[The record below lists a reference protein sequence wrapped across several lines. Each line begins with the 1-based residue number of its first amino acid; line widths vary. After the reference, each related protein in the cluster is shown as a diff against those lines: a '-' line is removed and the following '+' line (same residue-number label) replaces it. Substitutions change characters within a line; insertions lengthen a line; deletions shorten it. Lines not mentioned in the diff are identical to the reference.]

1 MQGVPALPAVRH
13 RAEGAPRDD
22 TAPPPTTTSR
32 QHTHSALPHN
42 ADRWAH
48 MLYRVCRHHQP
59 CAAELKVHRAV
70 VDNVELDVR
79 VSTGA
84 TQRAPS
90 SLSHAVRVGTADRAV
105 EAGPVGAAVRAG
117 RSRPCR
123 RTPPARSRSPGD
135 RRTCCAGRADHL
147 PRRRPTEGAASVPSD
162 GCRWPPPSIASD
174 CRCRSTDQ
182 GFRPAAWMGRAERRG
197 DAARSG
203 VAYISRRIGVT
214 TRPIRTLSLSRSPHA
229 PCGSGRRPQ
238 WAGAHT
244 ARSTFRVRSSLAGTD
259 RQRQ

>member
-1 MQGVPALPAVRH
+1 VQGVPALPAVRH

-90 SLSHAVRVGTADRAV
+90 SLSHAVRVGTPCTARA
-105 EAGPVGAAVRAG
+105 PVTSAARPRG
-117 RSRPCR
+117 RR
-123 RTPPARSRSPGD
+123 
-135 RRTCCAGRADHL
+135 
-147 PRRRPTEGAASVPSD
+147 AASVPSD